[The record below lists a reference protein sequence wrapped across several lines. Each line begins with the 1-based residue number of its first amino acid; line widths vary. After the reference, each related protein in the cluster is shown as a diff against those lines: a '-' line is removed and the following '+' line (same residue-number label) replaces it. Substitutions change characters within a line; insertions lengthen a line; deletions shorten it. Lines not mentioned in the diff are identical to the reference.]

1 MPPVL
6 DPSRSKVD
14 GLAFLGLSLTRASE
28 QGHPESQTHQTAF
41 DWNDVLDRDYQYI
54 FSTNDDGWLVGG
66 GEPGPPRSYK
76 LAAPDSAHVE
86 LLRIGTYRPEW
97 GGLAVQDVIQAI
109 QAGHILIPQIEV
121 LPTAVVA
128 NGDVPP
134 ELEIR
139 FDMEPNTTRLLP
151 QRPKDHAV
159 TAATMTA
166 AGPNN
171 EYLYVGDVEE
181 VDQVK
186 PTTENEEDDPLP
198 VNWQLRFLH
207 NQLFQYFSYPSR
219 FCPGAFHSTILRKA
233 EFRSPQHREEY
244 FSKCDR
250 AIQGWRQRGP
260 QPLVPPCFDDL
271 ERQNIQVIRGETYSP
286 EFQSGLWLFTD
297 RNTITHHF
305 APNFLPPYTGA
316 KRRLI
321 LQALSNE
328 WDEQTL
334 KWIPCHVPIVTKNE
348 TAEEE
353 EEDDDEEEETINIL
367 VEAENVDINILVEAE
382 NVDAPDDEQRGGLT
396 IAESR
401 SMHTPYMILSQEDE
415 PAQREPRT
423 GNGNCPVSRDID
435 EIVLLA
441 RTAQSMEEHGR
452 MEHVS
457 TMMHTPLT
465 SQEERWDEVE
475 EGHEIEEKKMEHP
488 REYHHQASSEAG
500 QAEASSASHDEIE
513 ALVPTDSVDPI
524 ILVTVSSTGPVAC
537 DEMEDT
543 ESSPLQP
550 LSKDALKGSADEA
563 PEAESPKIP
572 KIYSEYEDSP
582 QHEVSET
589 PYTWVSGD
597 HPSEEESSP
606 PMSIKSS
613 EERDQLG
620 KKALQPESGHISIS
634 DKESPVTPATAA
646 SIDCSDTKNFTPE
659 KEKNDMTQKSSV
671 SNAENHEPVQEQQ
684 EEEES
689 QAMEFPVEEI
699 DEPPI
704 APEEPAP
711 AVQTEDTKH
720 NEQTLSTDHPFPL
733 AQSQYEEISS
743 VVGASRELLLPTAM
757 KENPGPQDETID
769 ILRISTAQDTS
780 KASPS
785 NAHEELFQERFANSL
800 DSGFLEFKDAKENS
814 PSESIL
820 DKQDVDGPKNDD
832 GEDAFEDPSMH
843 SVDSDNVDFTDAL
856 EEVENFVSNFASS
869 PKDDVTITGERS
881 ERKEDMGKQLSN
893 DSAGNA
899 GASKQT
905 VEKTI
910 ECVSAMPNMDE
921 MATILEVGDEENSTA
936 GEPPALD
943 SIDSDPIVKLKTFDD
958 VQVQKSCS
966 ATADLVQFSH
976 DENYLSPPSSKRHAD
991 VVQTE
996 SHHSE
1001 RSLRSTMSSEEWE
1014 KAHMHLFAQFGTV
1027 RSEAESPT
1035 AAPGEVNLRD
1045 LLEKTTKAE
1054 EKKDEEDGADVMSD
1068 YVQRQQTACGDCGVG
1083 NIFDVFLNRS

>member
-6 DPSRSKVD
+6 DPSKSKVD

-28 QGHPESQTHQTAF
+28 YGHPESQTHQTAF
-41 DWNDVLDRDYQYI
+41 DWNEVLDRDYQYL

-109 QAGHILIPQIEV
+109 QSGHILIPQIEV

-151 QRPKDHAV
+151 TRQTRDYAMTTTV
-159 TAATMTA
+159 AAAA
-166 AGPNN
+166 AGPSGD
-171 EYLYVGDVEE
+171 YLYVGDVEE
-181 VDQVK
+181 VDDVK
-186 PTTENEEDDPLP
+186 PTAENEEDDPLP

-244 FSKCDR
+244 FDKCDR
-250 AIQGWRQRGP
+250 AVRVWRQRGP
-260 QPLVPPCFDDL
+260 QPLVPPHFDDL

-286 EFQSGLWLFTD
+286 EYQSGLWLFTD

-334 KWIPCHVPIVTKNE
+334 NWIPCHVPIVTKNE
-348 TAEEE
+348 TDEE
-353 EEDDDEEEETINIL
+353 EEEETINIL
-367 VEAENVDINILVEAE
+367 VELE
-382 NVDAPDDEQRGGLT
+382 NVDAPDDEQQLGLS

-401 SMHTPYMILSQEDE
+401 SMHTPYMILSQEEE

-423 GNGNCPVSRDID
+423 GYGSRPDPRDID

-475 EGHEIEEKKMEHP
+475 EDNEIEEKKIEHLH
-488 REYHHQASSEAG
+488 EYQHQASHEAN
-500 QAEASSASHDEIE
+500 QAEAVTMPHDEIE
-513 ALVPTDSVDPI
+513 ALVPSDSVDPI
-524 ILVTVSSTGPVAC
+524 ILVAASSIGPAAC
-537 DEMEDT
+537 DDIETKESN
-543 ESSPLQP
+543 SSPP
-550 LSKDALKGSADEA
+550 LSKDIPKDSDEVH
-563 PEAESPKIP
+563 EVESPKLP
-572 KIYSEYEDSP
+572 KIYSEYEDSSQP
-582 QHEVSET
+582 EVSET
-589 PYTWVSGD
+589 PYTWVSGE

-606 PMSIKSS
+606 PMSTKSS
-613 EERDQLG
+613 EERDQRE
-620 KKALQPESGHISIS
+620 KNALQPESEHIAIP
-634 DKESPVTPATAA
+634 DVNSPVTPAAA
-646 SIDCSDTKNFTPE
+646 PGIDCSDTKFFTSDE
-659 KEKNDMTQKSSV
+659 AKNDMKEESSV
-671 SNAENHEPVQEQQ
+671 SNSEKHDRFQEQQ

-699 DEPPI
+699 DEPPM
-704 APEEPAP
+704 APDEPAP
-711 AVQTEDTKH
+711 AVQIEDKKH

-733 AQSQYEEISS
+733 AQGQYEEISS
-743 VVGASRELLLPTAM
+743 VVGACQDELRLPVAM
-757 KENPGPQDETID
+757 EESPGPVDETND
-769 ILRISTAQDTS
+769 LLRISMAQDTT

-785 NAHEELFQERFANSL
+785 SAHEETFQERFVNTL
-800 DSGFLEFKDAKENS
+800 DSGLLDFKDAKENS
-814 PSESIL
+814 PRESIL
-820 DKQDVDGPKNDD
+820 DKQDVDEPKNDD
-832 GEDAFEDPSMH
+832 GEDAFEDPTMH
-843 SVDSDNVDFTDAL
+843 SVDSDNGDFTDAL
-856 EEVENFVSNFASS
+856 EEVENFVSNFANS
-869 PKDDVTITGERS
+869 PKGDVPINCEHS
-881 ERKEDMGKQLSN
+881 ERIEAPGKQMLN

-899 GASKQT
+899 TTSKQT
-905 VEKTI
+905 DEKTI
-910 ECVSAMPNMDE
+910 ECVSAIPNMDE
-921 MATILEVGDEENSTA
+921 MATILEVGDEENSTTS
-936 GEPPALD
+936 EPAALD

-991 VVQTE
+991 VVPSE

-1014 KAHMHLFAQFGTV
+1014 KAHMHLFAQFGSA

-1068 YVQRQQTACGDCGVG
+1068 YVQRQQNACGDCGVG